1 MEPRESYTSTLSYIA
16 ICLSMLC
23 GGTTSLF
30 ATYGSSFSEVLG
42 FTQYETN
49 LVASLGDYAHYMSA
63 PLFGYLSTR
72 IGPTRVIQSA
82 AVLMF
87 CGYMGLSYSFKHFD
101 TAYEHAHHYVATMS
115 MLFALVG
122 VGSKA
127 AYMSSMATTARN
139 FKHSRHSG
147 IALGIPNS
155 LYGLSTFV
163 FSSLKARWFESDQTP
178 WRYLAFM
185 AVVSLAA
192 HLLASKYVVLKET
205 QAVPRKRATSLAIK
219 TNATLSPA
227 AVATSGSIMSPSHES
242 FEMAETRKRRMT
254 VSVANEAGHADNDV
268 TANLMVPVSPADSAA
283 AENHFPSNP
292 HSAGADTPPLSS
304 SPITP
309 LSATTAVANPAQ
321 LPEESALVRLGRD
334 PIAWA
339 LLLGII
345 CFSGPGLAFVNN
357 CGSMVRAM
365 SHSTTLTEEQIGQ
378 YKDKIVA
385 TQSFFSFFS
394 RLVVG
399 YLSDLWRTKLRLPR
413 SGLLVIAGLL
423 MIHAQN
429 TAARVSRLED
439 MYPLAVLIGTAM
451 GSAFTLAPT
460 ITAET
465 WGAENFGLC
474 WGIITLGPAIGGHIC
489 NLIFGSSWDQGL
501 YNIISRLGKDAP
513 QDRMQCTNE
522 CFIPAFRTTAKIAY
536 FSVFFFTVVLCL
548 PRATAFWKRRWQK

>member
-205 QAVPRKRATSLAIK
+205 QPVPRKRATSLAIK
-219 TNATLSPA
+219 TNASLSPA
-227 AVATSGSIMSPSHES
+227 AVATSGSVMSPSHES

-254 VSVANEAGHADNDV
+254 VSVANEAGHVNSDMTV
-268 TANLMVPVSPADSAA
+268 NLISPGSPADSTA
-283 AENHFPSNP
+283 AETHSPSNP
-292 HSAGADTPPLSS
+292 HSTGADTPPLSS
-304 SPITP
+304 APITP

-321 LPEESALVRLGRD
+321 LPEESALIRLGRD

-365 SHSTTLTEEQIGQ
+365 SHGTTLTEEQIGQ

-439 MYPLAVLIGTAM
+439 MYPLAVLIGTSM

-548 PRATAFWKRRWQK
+548 PRATAFWKRQRQK

>member
-1 MEPRESYTSTLSYIA
+1 
-16 ICLSMLC
+16 
-23 GGTTSLF
+23 
-30 ATYGSSFSEVLG
+30 
-42 FTQYETN
+42 
-49 LVASLGDYAHYMSA
+49 MSA

-101 TAYEHAHHYVATMS
+101 TAYEHAHHYVALMS
-115 MLFALVG
+115 VLFALVG

-178 WRYLAFM
+178 WRYLSFM
-185 AVVSLAA
+185 AIVSLAA
-192 HLLASKYVVLKET
+192 HLLASKYVILKET
-205 QAVPRKRATSLAIK
+205 QPVPRKRAASLAIK
-219 TNATLSPA
+219 TNALLAP
-227 AVATSGSIMSPSHES
+227 AVATSGSVMSPSHES
-242 FEMAETRKRRMT
+242 FEMTETRKRRMT
-254 VSVANEAGHADNDV
+254 VSVANEAGHADNNVSVKLDS
-268 TANLMVPVSPADSAA
+268 PVSPADGTASESHSVSYA
-283 AENHFPSNP
+283 NHPS
-292 HSAGADTPPLSS
+292 GADISPLSS
-304 SPITP
+304 ATTTP
-309 LSATTAVANPAQ
+309 LSTTAVANPVQ
-321 LPEESALVRLGRD
+321 PFEESALIRLGRD

-345 CFSGPGLAFVNN
+345 CFAGPGLAFVNN

-385 TQSFFSFFS
+385 TQSFFSFFA

-451 GSAFTLAPT
+451 GSTFTLAPT

-465 WGAENFGLC
+465 WGAENFGMC

-501 YNIISRLGKDAP
+501 YNIISRLDKDAP
-513 QDRMQCTNE
+513 QDRMH
-522 CFIPAFRTTAKIAY
+522 
-536 FSVFFFTVVLCL
+536 
-548 PRATAFWKRRWQK
+548 